1 MTASPPRTGKWV
13 ERYEALRAHAVGE
26 GTLAFMPL
34 GLAALRHRGVV
45 AWMEVESRVVERA
58 VAGPVFS
65 VEDAGTISAPTP
77 ARSEL
82 VSLLASTA
90 LLVAEGG
97 QR

>member
-1 MTASPPRTGKWV
+1 MRASPPGTGEWV
-13 ERYEALRAHAVGE
+13 ERYEALRAYAVGE
-26 GTLAFMPL
+26 GTLGFMPL

-45 AWMEVESRVVERA
+45 AWMEVEGRVVERA
-58 VAGPVFS
+58 VAGPVAPVEGEDTGS
-65 VEDAGTISAPTP
+65 VPIS

-90 LLVAEGG
+90 LLVAAGG